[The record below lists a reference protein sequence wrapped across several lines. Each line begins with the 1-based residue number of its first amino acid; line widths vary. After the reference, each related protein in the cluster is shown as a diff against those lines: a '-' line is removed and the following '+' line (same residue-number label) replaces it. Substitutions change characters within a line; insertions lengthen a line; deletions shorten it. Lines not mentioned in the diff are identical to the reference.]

1 MSSKVARARG
11 AGGIRA
17 GPCYD
22 ARVWFLWLALGLALV
37 TVAGLYT
44 RRRVVAAAAALG
56 MPRRGQRAL
65 RWGIAWLLFGYPLI
79 VFATVAGSPLLG
91 RDRMGGFDGP
101 IATWGLVYPFFLA
114 VLVVIQALPYL
125 LVIDAVAWARRIP
138 MGRGRAIAVLAPL
151 VALAI
156 YTPARIVWERGDLRW
171 RHHVVHAAGPPG
183 APPLRIAFVA
193 DFQQDS
199 HTDAG
204 RAAAVMRRIA
214 DQHPDLVL
222 SGGDWI
228 NMGPAYIAAAARTAA
243 LAPSRYGTYSVRGD
257 HDHFAYVDGARSV
270 DAVTAALR
278 ARGVEMVHN
287 AVRRFDHHGRSV
299 AVGFLTYSYPS
310 RASSAEIERLIGEL
324 QGADVRILVTHQL
337 VADVAARARDRVD
350 LILAAHTHGG
360 QVNPLLGLW
369 HVPLARLETPY
380 VDGRYQL
387 GATTIIVTAGVGYSI
402 VPFRYAS
409 PGSVELV
416 ELVW

>member
-1 MSSKVARARG
+1 MSAPARG
-11 AGGIRA
+11 CVRA
-17 GPCYD
+17 GACYD
-22 ARVWFLWLALGLALV
+22 APVWFLWLALGLALV
-37 TVAGLYT
+37 TVAGLYA
-44 RRRVVAAAAALG
+44 RRRIVAAAGALG
-56 MPRRGQRAL
+56 LPPRGQVAL
-65 RWGIAWLLFGYPLI
+65 RWGIAWLLFAYPLI
-79 VFATVAGSPLLG
+79 VFATVAGSLALG

-101 IATWGLVYPFFLA
+101 IATWALVYPFFLA
-114 VLVVIQALPYL
+114 VLTVVQALPYL
-125 LVIDAVAWARRIP
+125 LIVDLVARVRRIP
-138 MGRGRAIAVLAPL
+138 MGRGRALAVLAPIVL
-151 VALAI
+151 MAI

-171 RHHVVHAAGPPG
+171 RHHVVRAAGAPG
-183 APPLRIAFVA
+183 PPPLRVAFVA

-199 HTDAG
+199 HTDAA
-204 RAAAVMRRIA
+204 RAAAVMTRVAAQR
-214 DQHPDLVL
+214 PDLVL

-228 NMGPAYIAAAARTAA
+228 NMGPEYIAAAARTAA
-243 LAPSRYGTYSVRGD
+243 LVPSRYGTFSVRGD
-257 HDHFAYVDGARSV
+257 HDHFAYVDRGHSI
-270 DAVTAALR
+270 DAVTAALG
-278 ARGVEMVHN
+278 ANGVEMVHN
-287 AVRRFDHHGRSV
+287 AVRRFDHHGRTV
-299 AVGFLTYSYPS
+299 AVAFLTYSYPS
-310 RASSAEIERLIGEL
+310 RASAAELERLIGEL

-337 VADVAARARDRVD
+337 VADLAARARDRVD